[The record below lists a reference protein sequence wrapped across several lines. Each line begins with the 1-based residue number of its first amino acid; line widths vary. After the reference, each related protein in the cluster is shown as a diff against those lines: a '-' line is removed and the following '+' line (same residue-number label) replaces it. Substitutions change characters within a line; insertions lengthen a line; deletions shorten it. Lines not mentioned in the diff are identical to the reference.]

1 MSARVWLVLPMI
13 VTLASACGGDD
24 ASNQG
29 SPDDTGA
36 SAVEDTTGPEAQPAR
51 DSIPMEF
58 SLTTSGGPVNNN
70 GTFATRGMGQRCTH
84 DPSVQPGVTG
94 AAWNVVFLTSDTTGV
109 QMLNLEVGAP
119 VNDTTNAFAM
129 TLVAGT
135 STNAGLTMPM
145 RYSVGTWP
153 TGAKLGSGKVTVRRV
168 GDGAR
173 FEVNAI
179 DGATK
184 TQISMTASCTRL
196 GSVD

>member
-1 MSARVWLVLPMI
+1 MSVRAWLVLPLV
-13 VTLASACGGDD
+13 VTIAAACGGDTAD
-24 ASNQG
+24 QG
-29 SPDDTGA
+29 SLDDSSA
-36 SAVEDTTGPEAQPAR
+36 SAVEDTTESAAQPAP

-70 GTFATRGMGQRCTH
+70 GTIATRGKGQRCTY

-119 VNDTTNAFAM
+119 VNDTTGAFAL

-173 FEVNAI
+173 FEVNAV

-184 TQISMTASCTRL
+184 TQITMTASCTRL